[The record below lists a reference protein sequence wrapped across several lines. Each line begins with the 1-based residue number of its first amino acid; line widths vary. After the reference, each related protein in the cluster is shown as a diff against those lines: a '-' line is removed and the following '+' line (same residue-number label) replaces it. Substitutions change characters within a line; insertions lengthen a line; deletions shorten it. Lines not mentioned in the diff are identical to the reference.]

1 MPDSWDDDWLMR
13 PSAASRRAEIAS
25 GTKLSA
31 QAARE
36 LTDAALIP
44 NMNLIYA
51 KIQEAARKGENT
63 VSIYDRE
70 ILKHKRLAD
79 KAVNEL
85 ISNGYT
91 ATFRVATDQRDCD
104 TLTISW

>member
-1 MPDSWDDDWLMR
+1 MPDSWDDDWR
-13 PSAASRRAEIAS
+13 PSAARQRVEIPSS

-44 NMNLIYA
+44 NMDLIYA

-63 VSIYDRE
+63 VSIYDPE
-70 ILKHKRLAD
+70 TLKYKRLAD

-91 ATFRVATDQRDCD
+91 AKFRVATDQRDCD
-104 TLTISW
+104 MLTISW

>member
-1 MPDSWDDDWLMR
+1 MTDSLDDDWRLY
-13 PSAASRRAEIAS
+13 AARRWAEITS
-25 GTKLSA
+25 RGTKLSA